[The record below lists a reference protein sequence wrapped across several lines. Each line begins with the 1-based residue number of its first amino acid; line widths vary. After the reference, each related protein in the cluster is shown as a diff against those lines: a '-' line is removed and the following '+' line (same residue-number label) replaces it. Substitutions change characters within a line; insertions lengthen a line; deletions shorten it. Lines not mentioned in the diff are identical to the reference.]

1 MLVSQHLSDRTHTQ
15 VGEKPL
21 GSREL
26 QHRHR
31 VEVKF
36 QPPRCGALK
45 KDKKSIHSST
55 TLMVTSKET
64 LTRICSQF
72 EAPIKYCFG
81 YGSGVFSQGSSS
93 NAKPRQIDM
102 VFGVDN
108 AAKWH
113 AENLEQNPH
122 HYSGLKYLGS
132 DVVGLVQNKI
142 GAGVYYNPFVRFGIN
157 DVKYGVVELNTLRR
171 DLTQWE
177 TLYLAGRMQKPVRIV
192 KDEPSISS
200 AQQQNLKA
208 AMSTA
213 LLLLPSNFSEQEL
226 YMKIAAVSYMGDVRM
241 AFAENP
247 LKVQNIVTNQFD
259 MFRRLYLP
267 LMEEL
272 EVRSLSSTAIDP
284 INDKVGPLSKG
295 LPLSQ
300 PERHHKKLVMHLPKR
315 FGAMVAKKKSGEVR
329 QLRVSNAVA
338 RIIKWP
344 SFTQSLK
351 GILTAGIN
359 RSVVYSLAKLRK
371 RFSPS

>member
-1 MLVSQHLSDRTHTQ
+1 M
-15 VGEKPL
+15 
-21 GSREL
+21 
-26 QHRHR
+26 
-31 VEVKF
+31 
-36 QPPRCGALK
+36 
-45 KDKKSIHSST
+45 I
-55 TLMVTSKET
+55 TSKET

-81 YGSGVFSQGSSS
+81 YGSGVFSQGSSANS
-93 NAKPRQIDM
+93 KPRQIDM

-113 AENLEQNPH
+113 AQNLEQNPH

-132 DVVGLVQNKI
+132 DVVGMVQNKI
-142 GAGVYYNPFVRFGIN
+142 GAGVYYNPFVRFGKN
-157 DVKYGVVELNTLRR
+157 DVKYGVVELETLRR

-192 KDEPSISS
+192 KDEPSISF
-200 AQQQNLKA
+200 AQQKNLKA

-213 LLLLPSNFSEQEL
+213 LLLLPTNFSEFEL

-247 LKVQNIVTNQFD
+247 MKVQNIVTNQFD

-272 EVRSLSSTAIDP
+272 EVKSLASTEVNE
-284 INDKVGPLSKG
+284 NDKVGPLSKG

-300 PERHHKKLVMHLPKR
+300 PERHYAKLVTHLPKR
-315 FGAMVAKKKSGEVR
+315 FGAMVTKKNTGEVR
-329 QLRVSNAVA
+329 QLRVSNAIA

-344 SFTQSLK
+344 SFTQSIK
-351 GILTAGIN
+351 GVLTAGIN